1 MGQYN
6 NRSKTLWFFA
16 GASVFL
22 AGIAALVLIFSGIG
36 NREKPFSQEGSQAE
50 SEKKENLAESLK
62 GQKADREDVPEES
75 GGGTGRAID
84 GKGNQKEELPAG
96 IPGEQVEAQE
106 ESYCLVSEN
115 GFLLVFAKDR
125 SSICLDT
132 HMPLAEF
139 PLAEQERLLDGVWF
153 SSMMEVFHYLESY
166 TS

>member
-6 NRSKTLWFFA
+6 NRNKTLWFFA

-22 AGIAALVLIFSGIG
+22 AGMAALVLIFSGIE
-36 NREKPFSQEGSQAE
+36 NREKSFSQEGSQAE
-50 SEKKENLAESLK
+50 SEKKESLAGNLE

-75 GGGTGRAID
+75 GGEGREID
-84 GKGNQKEELPAG
+84 GKENQKEELPAG

>member
-22 AGIAALVLIFSGIG
+22 AGMAALVLIFSGIG

-75 GGGTGRAID
+75 GGGAGR
-84 GKGNQKEELPAG
+84 
-96 IPGEQVEAQE
+96 
-106 ESYCLVSEN
+106 
-115 GFLLVFAKDR
+115 
-125 SSICLDT
+125 
-132 HMPLAEF
+132 
-139 PLAEQERLLDGVWF
+139 
-153 SSMMEVFHYLESY
+153 
-166 TS
+166 

>member
-6 NRSKTLWFFA
+6 NRNKTLWFFA

-22 AGIAALVLIFSGIG
+22 AGMAALVLIFSGIE
-36 NREKPFSQEGSQAE
+36 NREKSFSQEGSQAE
-50 SEKKENLAESLK
+50 SEKKESLAGNLE

-75 GGGTGRAID
+75 GGEGREID